1 MIFNERPEN
10 IFIYHFVE
18 ELMSDYGTYYE
29 FNLKEDE
36 LTLKEYSILL
46 KIRYE
51 EVTSQHDLVKM
62 FKVSNAYI
70 AKILRKYEEKQYIVR
85 NEDSENRR
93 KKIVKIT
100 KEGIEKTDKLI
111 EIITN
116 WEEEITCNL
125 TDDEILILKKILLKC
140 IKGE

>member
-1 MIFNERPEN
+1 MIFNEKPEN

-29 FNLKEDE
+29 SNLKEDE

-140 IKGE
+140 IKCE

>member
-1 MIFNERPEN
+1 MIFKEKPEN
-10 IFIYHFVE
+10 IFIYHYVE
-18 ELMSDYGTYYE
+18 ELISDYGTYYE
-29 FNLKEDE
+29 SNLKEDE

-70 AKILRKYEEKQYIVR
+70 SKILRKYEDKKYIVR

-125 TDDEILILKKILLKC
+125 TEDELLILKRIIFKC
-140 IKGE
+140 IKR